1 MYVPKVQHYIGY
13 LGRSYSYNDTSIY
26 DKATLSNI
34 DQIYAALSSLE
45 PNHKEG
51 YELWLRVLRGSIE
64 DYGDYE
70 EALEFGD
77 VENYAEFEA
86 VWKAE

>member
-1 MYVPKVQHYIGY
+1 MFAPEVMHYIGY
-13 LGRSYSYNDTSIY
+13 LGRSCSYNDTPIY

-51 YELWLRVLRGSIE
+51 YELWLRVPRGSIE